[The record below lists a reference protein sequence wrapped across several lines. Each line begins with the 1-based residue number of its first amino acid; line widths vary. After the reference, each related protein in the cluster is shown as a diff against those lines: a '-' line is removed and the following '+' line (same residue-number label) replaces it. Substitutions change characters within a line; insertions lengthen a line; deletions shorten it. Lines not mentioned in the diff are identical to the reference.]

1 MYSAEGNVIDYNTG
15 AKRCAIPTQE
25 EIERSDSLREEAWGE
40 IKELLKK
47 ELSEEAMTEL
57 KAAFYTASRE
67 YLFVGKKKQPVGAIS
82 RDMIEIAGSCTLEWG
97 MAFFFAI
104 SL

>member
-15 AKRCAIPTQE
+15 AKRSIIPTQE
-25 EIERSDSLREEAWGE
+25 EIERSDSLRDEAWGE

-57 KAAFYTASRE
+57 KIAFYTASQD
-67 YLFVGKKKQPVGAIS
+67 YLFVGKKK
-82 RDMIEIAGSCTLEWG
+82 
-97 MAFFFAI
+97 
-104 SL
+104 

>member
-1 MYSAEGNVIDYNTG
+1 MYSAEGNVIDYGTG
-15 AKRCAIPTQE
+15 ARKCAVPTQE
-25 EIERSDSLREEAWGE
+25 EIERSDSLRDEAWGE

-67 YLFVGKKKQPVGAIS
+67 YLFVGKKK
-82 RDMIEIAGSCTLEWG
+82 
-97 MAFFFAI
+97 
-104 SL
+104 

>member
-15 AKRCAIPTQE
+15 AKRSIIPTQE
-25 EIERSDSLREEAWGE
+25 EIERSDSLREEAWEG

-57 KAAFYTASRE
+57 KIAFYTTSQN
-67 YLFVGKKKQPVGAIS
+67 YLFVGRKK
-82 RDMIEIAGSCTLEWG
+82 
-97 MAFFFAI
+97 
-104 SL
+104 

>member
-15 AKRCAIPTQE
+15 AKRSIIPTQE

-40 IKELLKK
+40 IKELLKE

-57 KAAFYTASRE
+57 KIAFYTASQD
-67 YLFVGKKKQPVGAIS
+67 YLFVGKKK
-82 RDMIEIAGSCTLEWG
+82 
-97 MAFFFAI
+97 
-104 SL
+104 